1 VDEEPPRRAARPERP
16 AAPAVERP
24 ALEPLAPRGIRAARA
39 AKTSADVWPP
49 SGKPVVQR
57 LVEVAPTPA
66 DFTPDV
72 RDALFATL
80 DPRARGSLVVYL
92 RETASLGRLPP
103 AVLAGL

>member
-1 VDEEPPRRAARPERP
+1 
-16 AAPAVERP
+16 
-24 ALEPLAPRGIRAARA
+24 
-39 AKTSADVWPP
+39 
-49 SGKPVVQR
+49 VVQR

-103 AVLAGL
+103 AILAGL